1 MWECCRGVGGAGR
14 VFFWS
19 KIGWRPSKARYLI
32 DVVDQQ
38 MYQLHKINWAPYH
51 KTVRTGIWV
60 LDTGVTEQGDP
71 LLGVSRKDG
80 VTDIVGRVSG
90 GNERGHKHKTVS
102 ASNANSRFCNH
113 ITLDGSTPEDSA
125 IGFDMGI
132 ITYSMISID
141 GWRLWRGIITKYGIM
156 RICWENRWEQADIL
170 EV

>member
-1 MWECCRGVGGAGR
+1 MV
-14 VFFWS
+14 
-19 KIGWRPSKARYLI
+19 
-32 DVVDQQ
+32 
-38 MYQLHKINWAPYH
+38 QLHEIDRALDL
-51 KTVRTGIWV
+51 KTACTGSRV
-60 LDTGVTEQGDP
+60 SNTGVTEHRAP
-71 LLGVSRKDG
+71 SLGVSRKDG

-141 GWRLWRGIITKYGIM
+141 GWRL
-156 RICWENRWEQADIL
+156 
-170 EV
+170 